1 MVTDRQ
7 SVSVDI
13 SVIAGLFMNLV
24 MQKVGK
30 LRLQLAL
37 VAFGVALYIK
47 PFFTTCL
54 KKTTFACRGSLIF
67 KTFAVMILFCVF
79 AFSIY
84 GLF

>member
-37 VAFGVALYIK
+37 VAFGVALYI
-47 PFFTTCL
+47 
-54 KKTTFACRGSLIF
+54 
-67 KTFAVMILFCVF
+67 
-79 AFSIY
+79 
-84 GLF
+84 

>member
-47 PFFTTCL
+47 PFLTTCL
-54 KKTTFACRGSLIF
+54 KKLHLHVGDLLYPKPLQS
-67 KTFAVMILFCVF
+67 
-79 AFSIY
+79 
-84 GLF
+84 